1 MMPPSPP
8 DTLGVVSIQRNLLD
22 RLDDIKTEAVRRALS
37 NYNAADFQPIIAEQP
52 DATFVA
58 PIVNINNQPRK
69 SKRFVIN
76 HSGTPV
82 KSYTNKQ
89 REFVN
94 DIYNSYYRNLIA
106 GGSNPVYAKRQA
118 RHLAQK
124 SAYETGYGQS
134 IYAKHNYG
142 GHEVPDGKGGVR
154 KLTFKS
160 MDDYTKADIKLLD
173 RKWKPWRDAKNE
185 DEFVTAI
192 TTDYGQ
198 GRYNAVN
205 SKYRNTYK
213 GMSKR
218 INNYLNM
225 RCGGRT
231 ERPKAFLGAV
241 IGALGGVASSL
252 ISSDNQKELARQ
264 QQEAEDRR
272 YYSQMATNLTNAF
285 NNRDAQEAYE
295 RQFRVAYN
303 KGGRRRLRNG
313 FRITDGGYAIPM
325 GDDTFLLRGGSHEDI
340 NESGQTGI
348 GLNIYSKGGSANKAQ
363 IEAEG
368 GEVIQQKPNEV
379 RVFSDT
385 LGLNGYSFADLVQMG
400 YNKDELFKI
409 QQNMN
414 GDYGKRRLRN
424 GGRLSR
430 PVGRICA
437 ENGIV
442 VRNGRQYKKVRYP
455 NSDKTYWQD
464 LGPANSSNGF
474 LSRVW
479 GNIKEA
485 LNSRP
490 QPTGKKP
497 KTGFTASNMPASTG
511 PYNAN
516 IRTVNKSNTNNS
528 NGDAISK
535 ALASKGLANTPE
547 NRRLYVLA
555 NKKGGTT
562 QAGMEYTGTRNG
574 RTLDE
579 IVVTGNAPYTD
590 LSGAITNREDLSYL
604 DKDDSRNIIASVK
617 NVDKPKSYSS
627 GVRRSVKGNRAGRT
641 NTLASSGVIP
651 TTQTLKTR
659 TLSAPMGPENYYPE
673 NDILKDAY
681 KDAEMWEGAETGNTQ
696 FDVDDDVDTF
706 TPVDDT
712 VNPGFDYGNLA
723 GGIINGLGSI
733 ASGLI
738 TDSALRNTYTPREPV
753 PVIAT
758 KLPTT
763 YSIGA
768 DLANNNRTVGR
779 MLRDARLN
787 TSSSSGLASR
797 RNLINVAGIDNA
809 NRLYQTKQNA
819 ESEML
824 TRDALNQQEVNMFN
838 AQRRDNYENM
848 RAQLKTQTA
857 LARAKNWS
865 DMIGGLVGAYN
876 DYDAQL
882 RQNRSDNLVT
892 NWYLATLG
900 DKDRRWFINSMRN
913 SRNRV
918 SFT

>member
-8 DTLGVVSIQRNLLD
+8 DTLGVVSIQKNLLD
-22 RLDDIKTEAVRRALS
+22 RLNDIKTEAVRRALS
-37 NYNAADFQPIIAEQP
+37 NYNAADFQPIIVEQP

-58 PIVNINNQPRK
+58 PIDNKSRR
-69 SKRFVIN
+69 SKRFIIN

-106 GGSNPVYAKRQA
+106 GGSNPVDAKRQA

-173 RKWKPWRDAKNE
+173 RKWKPWRNAKNE

-218 INNYLNM
+218 INSYLNM

-241 IGALGGVASSL
+241 IGALGSVASSL

-368 GEVIQQKPNEV
+368 GEVVQQKPNEV

-400 YNKDELFKI
+400 YDKDELFKI

-437 ENGIV
+437 EDGIV
-442 VRNGRQYKKVRYP
+442 VRNGRRYKKVRYP
-455 NSDKTYWQD
+455 NSDNTYWQD
-464 LGPANSSNGF
+464 LGPANNSEGF

-516 IRTVNKSNTNNS
+516 IRTVNKTNKNKS

-535 ALASKGLANTPE
+535 ALYNKGLADTPE

-562 QAGMEYTGTRNG
+562 QAGMKYTGTRDGGVIN
-574 RTLDE
+574 E
-579 IVVTGNAPYTD
+579 IVVNGNAPYTD

-604 DKDDSRNIIASVK
+604 DKDDSRNVIASV
-617 NVDKPKSYSS
+617 NKPKSYSS
-627 GVRRSVKGNRAGRT
+627 GARRSVKGNRVGRT
-641 NTLASSGVIP
+641 NTLASSGVTP

-681 KDAEMWEGAETGNTQ
+681 KDAEMWEGAETSNTQ

-706 TPVDDT
+706 VPVDDI
-712 VNPGFDYGNLA
+712 VKPRFDYGNLA

-738 TDSALRNTYTPREPV
+738 TDNALKNTYTPKEPV

-848 RAQLKTQTA
+848 RAQLRTQTA

-913 SRNRV
+913 PRNRV